1 MAVQLCMEWIP
12 IKKKE
17 LVFESLKFRRWFRYL
32 CFLYKLRTARLP
44 KYLYDLV
51 PKRSCTYNTWNQEKI
66 ETYYCRTDLFK
77 YSFFLDTVV
86 EWNKLDVTVRN
97 AKSFLIF
104 KNLLLKIGRPIQNSI
119 FKIHD
124 PLGIKLLTRLRVGL
138 SHLNEH
144 WFRHNFQ
151 DCLNPLCSCSL
162 EVESNIQFFP
172 ALPTFY
178 TISSNPLR
186 FC

>member
-1 MAVQLCMEWIP
+1 M
-12 IKKKE
+12 
-17 LVFESLKFRRWFRYL
+17 YG
-32 CFLYKLRTARLP
+32 
-44 KYLYDLV
+44 LV
-51 PKRSCTYNTWNQEKI
+51 PKGSCTYNTQNQDKI

-77 YSFFLDTVV
+77 YSFFLYSV
-86 EWNKLDVTVRN
+86 WNKVDVTVRN

-104 KNLLLKIGRPIQNSI
+104 KNLLLKIGRPIQNSM

-138 SHLNEH
+138 SHINEH

-162 EVESNIQFFP
+162 EVESNIHFFLHCQHFIQSYQITLDSVKKIVHISNLTDD
-172 ALPTFY
+172 ALVKLLLYGSLTFNFEENR
-178 TISSNPLR
+178 TIIKASIK
-186 FC
+186 

>member
-1 MAVQLCMEWIP
+1 MNDLIP
-12 IKKKE
+12 KG
-17 LVFESLKFRRWFRYL
+17 
-32 CFLYKLRTARLP
+32 
-44 KYLYDLV
+44 
-51 PKRSCTYNTWNQEKI
+51 SCTYNTRNQVKI
-66 ETYYCRTDLFK
+66 ETYFCRTDLFK
-77 YSFFLDTVV
+77 YSFFPYAIV

-104 KNLLLKIGRPIQNSI
+104 KNLLLKIGRPIQNSV

-144 WFRHNFQ
+144 RFRHNFQ

-162 EVESNIQFFP
+162 EVESNIHFFLHCQILYNLVKP
-172 ALPTFY
+172 
-178 TISSNPLR
+178 S
-186 FC
+186 